1 MKYLLCLVFCFAF
14 SSNAGTIFGKVVGV
28 SDGDTI
34 TVLDTEMSQHK
45 VRLIGIDAPEKKQP
59 FGQASK
65 QSLSELV
72 FEKYVK
78 VEVTKL
84 DRYGRELG
92 TVFVGEVDA
101 NLEQITK
108 GFAWHYK
115 AYQRD
120 QTYLDRATYAQAEKL
135 AAEAQIGLWSGSD
148 PVAPWD
154 YRRLK

>member
-1 MKYLLCLVFCFAF
+1 MKYLLCLVICFAL
-14 SSNAGTIFGKVVGV
+14 SSNAGTILGKVVGV

-34 TVLDTEMSQHK
+34 TVLDTEKFQHK
-45 VRLIGIDAPEKKQP
+45 VRLIGIDAPEKKQA

-72 FEKYVK
+72 FDKDVK

-84 DRYGRELG
+84 DRYGRGLG

-101 NLEQITK
+101 NLEQITR

-120 QTYLDRATYAQAEKL
+120 QTDLDRETYAQAEKL
-135 AAEAQIGLWSGSD
+135 ASAAQIGLWGGLD

>member
-1 MKYLLCLVFCFAF
+1 MRYFLSLVFCFAL
-14 SSNAGTIFGKVVGV
+14 SSNAATVLGKVVGV

-34 TVLDTEMSQHK
+34 TVLDSTKSQHK
-45 VRLIGIDAPEKKQP
+45 IRLIGIDAPEKTQA

-72 FEKYVK
+72 FDKDVR

-92 TVFVGEVDA
+92 TVFVGEADA
-101 NLEQITK
+101 NLEQIIR

-120 QTYLDRATYAQAEKL
+120 QTDADKETYAQAEKL
-135 AAEAQIGLWSGSD
+135 ATAAHIGLWAGSD
-148 PVAPWD
+148 PVAPWE